1 MRQWLLKAS
10 PVGILLLG
18 GLASWGL
25 AKSRPPVEAP
35 SPTAA
40 PPLVETVQVWPE
52 PLRLRVRTHGSV
64 EPSREI
70 DLVAEAAGRVRWI
83 SPRLEPGDFFDAG
96 ELLVELDP
104 EDARLSLERAEAT
117 VARAESQRLLSDAQL
132 ARLTKLVN
140 RKISSPVKLE
150 EAQHASRTAGATLRD
165 ARAARGQARRE
176 LDRMRVVAPFAG
188 RVRTRHVEVG
198 QVVARTTLL
207 ARAYSADAAEVRL
220 PIPVNRLDDL
230 GLSLGRWDPE
240 QRPEVILRA
249 DLGGGPTRW
258 RGLAART
265 EGEIDSASR
274 MLHLVAR
281 IEDPFA
287 RGPRRGQPTLSV
299 GLFVEA
305 ELLGRQISQAVVIPR
320 TALREPN
327 RVFVVDGDG
336 TLRGRQVEVA
346 GIEDDRAIVAAGLA
360 PGDRV
365 CVSSDPPPEGSL
377 VRSLAAAPAPTPDP
391 TGALLPAV
399 GMKR

>member
-10 PVGILLLG
+10 PLGILLLG

-25 AKSRPPVEAP
+25 ARSRPPLEAAP
-35 SPTAA
+35 PTAA
-40 PPLVETVQVWPE
+40 PPWVETVQVWPE

-70 DLVAEAAGRVRWI
+70 ELVAEAAGRVRWI
-83 SPRLEPGDFFDAG
+83 SARLEPGDFFDAG

-104 EDARLSLERAEAT
+104 EDARLSLERAEAA
-117 VARAESQRLLSDAQL
+117 VARAESQLLLSDAQL
-132 ARLTKLVN
+132 ARFTQLAN
-140 RKISSPVKLE
+140 RKISSSVQLE
-150 EAQHASRTAGATLRD
+150 EAQHASRMAAAALRD
-165 ARAARGQARRE
+165 ARAARGQARRQ
-176 LDRMRVVAPFAG
+176 LNRMRVVAPFAG
-188 RVRTRHVEVG
+188 RVRSRHVEVG

-207 ARAYSADAAEVRL
+207 ARAYSVDAVEVRL
-220 PIPVNRLDDL
+220 PVPVDRLDDL

-249 DLGGGPTRW
+249 DLGGRPTRW
-258 RGLAART
+258 RGLVARI

-287 RGPRRGQPTLSV
+287 RGSRRGQPPLSV

-305 ELLGRQISQAVVIPR
+305 ELLGRRFSQAVVIPR
-320 TALREPN
+320 TALREPS

-336 TLRGRQVEVA
+336 TLRSRQVDVA
-346 GIEDDRAIVAAGLA
+346 GIEDDRAIVAAGLVA
-360 PGDRV
+360 GDRV
-365 CVSSDPPPEGSL
+365 CVSSDPPPEGL
-377 VRSLAAAPAPTPDP
+377 PVRSVAAAPPRD
-391 TGALLPAV
+391 LLPAV

>member
-1 MRQWLLKAS
+1 
-10 PVGILLLG
+10 
-18 GLASWGL
+18 
-25 AKSRPPVEAP
+25 
-35 SPTAA
+35 
-40 PPLVETVQVWPE
+40 LVETVQVWPE

-83 SPRLEPGDFFDAG
+83 SQRLEPGDFFDAG

-104 EDARLSLERAEAT
+104 EDARLSLERAEAAVT
-117 VARAESQRLLSDAQL
+117 RAESQLLLSDAQL
-132 ARLTKLVN
+132 ARFTKLVN

-150 EAQHASRTAGATLRD
+150 EAQHAHRMAGAALRD
-165 ARAARGQARRE
+165 ARAARDQARRE
-176 LDRMRVVAPFAG
+176 LGRMRVVAPFAG
-188 RVRTRHVEVG
+188 RVRSRHVEIG

-207 ARAYSADAAEVRL
+207 ARAYSVDAAEVRL
-220 PIPVNRLDDL
+220 PIPVSRLDDL
-230 GLSLGRWDPE
+230 DLSLGRWDPE

-249 DLGGGPTRW
+249 DLGGRPTRW
-258 RGLAART
+258 RGLAARI

-287 RGPRRGQPTLSV
+287 RGPRRGQPSLSV

-305 ELLGRQISQAVVIPR
+305 ELLGPRISQAVVIPR

-327 RVFVVDGDG
+327 RVFVVEDDDI
-336 TLRGRQVEVA
+336 LRGRPVEVA

-365 CVSSDPPPEGSL
+365 CVSSNPPPEGSL
-377 VRSLAAAPAPTPDP
+377 VRSLAAAPTPA
-391 TGALLPAV
+391 GALLPVV
-399 GMKR
+399 GMKRSDGPSSGSRAIPWRPTSCCGSSWRPAWRAAACCGRSPFPASPST